1 MPYCFELWLLKV
13 LGSPWKSL
21 NVLESPWTS
30 LKVLEVLGSPCKLLK
45 VLENPCPWWCV
56 FAIGVVISQL
66 VACFRKWLCVFVVG
80 GAMQEQR
87 ETLQNLTS
95 SLKEWSRLKFIEGGE
110 VVHGGKDEG
119 VAVPSTVRRWAGHL
133 YISLPR
139 WKVGS
144 TSRSRRDKTC
154 STKQDMQ
161 DGVMATW
168 ARTPIPFFAYR
179 TPLYRTE

>member
-1 MPYCFELWLLKV
+1 
-13 LGSPWKSL
+13 
-21 NVLESPWTS
+21 
-30 LKVLEVLGSPCKLLK
+30 
-45 VLENPCPWWCV
+45 
-56 FAIGVVISQL
+56 
-66 VACFRKWLCVFVVG
+66 
-80 GAMQEQR
+80 MQEQR

-154 STKQDMQ
+154 STKQGMQ
-161 DGVMATW
+161 DGVMAT
-168 ARTPIPFFAYR
+168 
-179 TPLYRTE
+179 